1 MKVCLLGR
9 RLEMTERS
17 KKEKMYRDGEREREK
32 RNREEQKF
40 VEILLCRWGSV
51 DNRKSGG
58 ASLHVT

>member
-1 MKVCLLGR
+1 
-9 RLEMTERS
+9 MTERS